1 MNIYTMEYSNAVY
14 FYSEILLIFKV
25 SAIKR
30 DYSKWGV

>member
-14 FYSEILLIFKV
+14 FYNEILLIFKV
-25 SAIKR
+25 SVIKR